1 MGRRDSQHQY
11 SSKEMT
17 EQEFDQHPFILT
29 VERMLAVH
37 PKMTEEEL
45 RALAEWERESLGPGG
60 KRTSDWP
67 GWSAVCARL
76 SH

>member
-1 MGRRDSQHQY
+1 
-11 SSKEMT
+11 MT

-29 VERMLAVH
+29 VERMLSAH
-37 PKMTEEEL
+37 PKMTEDEQK
-45 RALAEWERESLGPGG
+45 ALAEWERANLGAGG
-60 KRTSDWP
+60 KGTSDWP